1 MFSNPIKTGAII
13 LGASQFDN
21 FPESNRKVFANAADE
36 AARFF
41 ENETSGLGI
50 PHENILNRFN
60 SPELAP
66 ELLTEVLKFA
76 EEGVRE
82 GGRPSFKDLFVYI
95 VTHGV
100 DVADHPLQ
108 LMIKSSK
115 DHQDGSNKPDEYI
128 EFKSLFDGLMSVAHC
143 RVYFIVDACYS
154 GKIAKEDLSHQ
165 QDFSDG
171 DVYSNVL
178 FSDGDVNS
186 NVLADHKV
194 HIERGAV
201 LFLSNNRDKIG
212 LVQADDASILKR
224 PMFSQMLFGILKEGK
239 ENAFSYGFSF
249 QLLKYLC
256 IERMEAFLATQEV
269 LPNEERID
277 PFCTSFDVFD
287 YHQSETSGLS
297 NAAVFPNNDPTRVN
311 RNAVAR
317 EIRIA
322 YKNSFEAQSTLSVA
336 TKRIVDLEN
345 RASANTNEISNLKK
359 QLNDVTERLN
369 ETQTKLAV
377 QKGQAT
383 ALSKANRI
391 LVIFAMLAVPLVCLG
406 FVALDPEGV
415 SPVWSNIVSLFKNLG
430 IIPLTDQNL

>member
-1 MFSNPIKTGAII
+1 MYSNPIKTGVVI

-21 FPESNRKVFANAADE
+21 FPESNRKVFANAADK
-36 AARFF
+36 ATRYFK
-41 ENETSGLGI
+41 NDTSGLGI
-50 PHENILNRFN
+50 PDENILNRFN
-60 SPELAP
+60 SPKLAP
-66 ELLTEVLKFA
+66 ELLTEVLKFV

-100 DVADHPLQ
+100 DVVDHPLC

-115 DHQDGSNKPDEYI
+115 DHQDGSYKPDEFI
-128 EFKSLFDGLMSVAHC
+128 EFKSLFDGIMSVAHC
-143 RVYFIVDACYS
+143 RVYFIVDACHS
-154 GKIAKEDLSHQ
+154 GKIAKNDLSHQ

-178 FSDGDVNS
+178 FPDEDVNP
-186 NVLADHKV
+186 NVLADHEV
-194 HIERGAV
+194 RIERGAV

-212 LVQADDASILKR
+212 LVQADDASVLER
-224 PMFSQMLFGILKEGK
+224 PMFSQMLFDILNEGK

-249 QLLKYLC
+249 QMLKYLC
-256 IERMEAFLATQEV
+256 IERMEAFLATQEA
-269 LPNEERID
+269 LPKEGRID

-287 YHQSETSGLS
+287 YRHQLGISGLS

-317 EIRIA
+317 KIRIA
-322 YKNSFEAQSTLSVA
+322 YKNSHKAQSTLSFA
-336 TKRIVDLEN
+336 ERRIVDLEN
-345 RASANTNEISNLKK
+345 RASANTNEISNLRK
-359 QLNDVTERLN
+359 QLSDVTERLN

-391 LVIFAMLAVPLVCLG
+391 LVIFAMLAVPLVCLS

-415 SPVWSNIVSLFKNLG
+415 SAVWSNIVSLFK
-430 IIPLTDQNL
+430 